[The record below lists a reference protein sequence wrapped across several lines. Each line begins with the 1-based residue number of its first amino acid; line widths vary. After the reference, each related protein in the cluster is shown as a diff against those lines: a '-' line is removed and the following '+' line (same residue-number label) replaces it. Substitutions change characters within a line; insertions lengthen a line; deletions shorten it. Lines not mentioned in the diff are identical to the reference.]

1 MQAELP
7 VPAKAKL
14 APRAQDIQADSI
26 AEALRAFAAEI
37 AGDGVP

>member
-14 APRAQDIQADSI
+14 ALLAKDIQAAAI
-26 AEALRAFAAEI
+26 ADALRAFAAEI
-37 AGDGVP
+37 GGEGVP